1 MTIANKYIISLILSI
16 IFIAAINIIA
26 FYTFY
31 TSFLKV
37 YFAEKVN
44 TNEEITVSYINN
56 IIEQQTLDEI

>member
-1 MTIANKYIISLILSI
+1 MTIANKFIISLILSI

-26 FYTFY
+26 FYAFY

-37 YFAEKVN
+37 YFAEKVS
-44 TNEEITVSYINN
+44 TNEKITVSYINN

>member
-1 MTIANKYIISLILSI
+1 MTIANKFIISLVFSI

-26 FYTFY
+26 FYVFY

-37 YFAEKVN
+37 YFTEKVS
-44 TNEEITVSYINN
+44 TNEEITVTYINK